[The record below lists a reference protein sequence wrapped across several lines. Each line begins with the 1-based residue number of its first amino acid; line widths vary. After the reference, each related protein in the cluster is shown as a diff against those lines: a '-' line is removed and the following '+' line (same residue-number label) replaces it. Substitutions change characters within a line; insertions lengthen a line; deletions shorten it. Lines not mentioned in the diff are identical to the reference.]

1 MKIGGDRMARPS
13 KAASVSTGKIGKD
26 EERLR
31 KLSEARLKCG
41 DDKLTPPDYLTDSQK
56 EIFDYIQ
63 TELKSAEILGNL
75 DIFILENAAI
85 ILDRLHDIEEQINN
99 DVSLITDASLITTR
113 DKFRKEWFRICNEL
127 CLSPQARA
135 KLSIQNV
142 KALKEEEDP
151 YLALI
156 NG

>member
-1 MKIGGDRMARPS
+1 MARPA
-13 KAASVSTGKIGKD
+13 KATSTKTGAITKD

-41 DDKLTPPDYLTDSQK
+41 DDKLTPPDYLTDSQR
-56 EIFDYIQ
+56 EIFEYIQ

-75 DIFILENAAI
+75 DIFVLSNAAI
-85 ILDRLHDIEEQINN
+85 AIDRMRSIEKQIDDNPTLLLESK
-99 DVSLITDASLITTR
+99 VMSAR
-113 DKFRKEWFRICNEL
+113 DKYSKDFFRCCNEL

-142 KALKEEEDP
+142 AALKEEEDP

>member
-1 MKIGGDRMARPS
+1 MARPA
-13 KAASVSTGKIGKD
+13 KSTNTKTGVITKD

-41 DDKLTPPDYLTDSQK
+41 DDKLTPPDYLTDSQRD
-56 EIFDYIQ
+56 IFEYIQ

-75 DIFILENAAI
+75 DIFVLVNASVAIDRMISIEKQIENDPALLFETKVMSA
-85 ILDRLHDIEEQINN
+85 
-99 DVSLITDASLITTR
+99 R
-113 DKFRKEWFRICNEL
+113 DKYSKDFFRCCNEL

-151 YLALI
+151 LMEIL
-156 NG
+156 GRK

>member
-1 MKIGGDRMARPS
+1 MARPA
-13 KAASVSTGKIGKD
+13 KSTGSKTGAITKD

-41 DDKLTPPDYLTDSQK
+41 DDKLTPPDYLTDSQR

-85 ILDRLHDIEEQINN
+85 ILDRLHEIEMQINN
-99 DVSLITDASLITTR
+99 DFSLITDSSFISTR

-151 YLALI
+151 LMEIL
-156 NG
+156 NR

>member
-1 MKIGGDRMARPS
+1 MARPA
-13 KAASVSTGKIGKD
+13 KATSTKTGAITKD

-41 DDKLTPPDYLTDSQK
+41 DDKLTPPDYLTDSQR
-56 EIFDYIQ
+56 EIFEYIQ

-75 DIFILENAAI
+75 DIFVLSNAAI
-85 ILDRLHDIEEQINN
+85 AIDRMQSIEKQI
-99 DVSLITDASLITTR
+99 DDDPKLLLESKVMSAR
-113 DKFRKEWFRICNEL
+113 DKYSKDFFRCCNEL

-142 KALKEEEDP
+142 AALKEEEDP

>member
-1 MKIGGDRMARPS
+1 MARPA
-13 KAASVSTGKIGKD
+13 KATNTKTGAITKD

-41 DDKLTPPDYLTDSQK
+41 DDKLTPPSYLSESQR
-56 EIFDYIQ
+56 EIFEYIQ

-75 DIFILENAAI
+75 DVFVLSNAAI
-85 ILDRLHDIEEQINN
+85 AIDRMQSIEKQIE
-99 DVSLITDASLITTR
+99 DDPQLLLESKMMSAR
-113 DKFRKEWFRICNEL
+113 DKYSKDFFRCCNEL

-142 KALKEEEDP
+142 AALKEEEDP

>member
-1 MKIGGDRMARPS
+1 MGRPS
-13 KAASVSTGKIGKD
+13 KARNASTGKISKD

-56 EIFDYIQ
+56 EIFEYIQ
-63 TELKSAEILGNL
+63 TELKAAEILGNL
-75 DIFILENAAI
+75 DIFVLENAAI
-85 ILDRLHDIEEQINN
+85 ILDHLHDIEDMINK
-99 DVSLITDASLITTR
+99 DFSLIQEASLINTR

-151 YLALI
+151 LLEI
-156 NG
+156 LNR

>member
-1 MKIGGDRMARPS
+1 MGRPS
-13 KAASVSTGKIGKD
+13 KAANASTGKISKD

-56 EIFDYIQ
+56 EIFEYIQ
-63 TELKSAEILGNL
+63 TELKAAEILGNL
-75 DIFILENAAI
+75 DIFVLENAAI
-85 ILDRLHDIEEQINN
+85 ILDHLHDIEDMINK
-99 DVSLITDASLITTR
+99 DFSLIQEASLINTR

-151 YLALI
+151 LLEI
-156 NG
+156 LNR

>member
-1 MKIGGDRMARPS
+1 MARPS
-13 KAASVSTGKIGKD
+13 KAMSASTGKISKD

-31 KLSEARLKCG
+31 RLSEARLKCG
-41 DDKLTPPDYLTDSQK
+41 DDKLTPPDYLTDSQR
-56 EIFDYIQ
+56 EIFAYIQ

-75 DIFILENAAI
+75 DLFVLTNAAI
-85 ILDRLHDIEEQINN
+85 AIDRMISIEKQIE
-99 DVSLITDASLITTR
+99 DDPTLLLETKVMSAR
-113 DKFRKEWFRICNEL
+113 DKYSKDFFRCCNEL

-151 YLALI
+151 LMEIL
-156 NG
+156 GRK

>member
-1 MKIGGDRMARPS
+1 MARPA
-13 KAASVSTGKIGKD
+13 KALETTSHHHTKD

-31 KLSEARLKCG
+31 KLSESRLKCG

-56 EIFDYIQ
+56 EIFEYIQ

-75 DIFILENAAI
+75 DIFMLENAAI
-85 ILDRLHDIEEQINN
+85 ILDRLHEIEMQIN
-99 DVSLITDASLITTR
+99 DDFSLITDSSFISTR

-151 YLALI
+151 LMEIL
-156 NG
+156 NR